1 MSKYSKKIKSVYRK
15 TKRSSLLVYLI
26 LRILVIICMVLEIL
40 NGNIMNA
47 MLCVLSLIL
56 FILPFF
62 IQKTFKIVL
71 PNTLEIIIFLFIFS
85 AEILGEINN
94 FYGVFPHFDTILHTL
109 NGFLCAGIGFALVN
123 LLNENVESFNLSPFF
138 VALVAFTFSMTVGV
152 VWEFFEYGMDQYFN
166 MDMQKDEYVT
176 QISTVT
182 LDPLQDNNVVNFY
195 DIDHTIIYDKDGK
208 EIATIQKYLDLGIND
223 TMKDLFVNFLGAM
236 AFSIFGYLYLIDQKK
251 YSFAKNFIPIKKH

>member
-1 MSKYSKKIKSVYRK
+1 MSKYSKKIKSVYQE

-26 LRILVIICMVLEIL
+26 LRLLVIICMVLEIL

-47 MLCVLSLIL
+47 MLCILSLIL

-138 VALVAFTFSMTVGV
+138 IALVAFTFSMTVGV

-182 LDPLQDNNVVNFY
+182 LDPLQDNNVIHLY
-195 DIDHTIIYDKDGK
+195 DIDYTIIYDQDGK
-208 EIATIQKYLDLGIND
+208 EIATIPNYLDLGIHD
-223 TMKDLFVNFLGAM
+223 TMKDLFVNFLGAI
-236 AFSIFGYLYLIDQKK
+236 AFSVFGYLYLVDQKK
-251 YSFAKNFIPIKKH
+251 YSFAKNFIPTKKH